1 MGHFANR
8 DHLRSLGRELLLQVA
23 IASFI
28 GDAGW
33 IQSVASGITARSK
46 AQYSQSQEYQADEFG
61 LALLQQ
67 TYGHVAGATDFFARL
82 SQQKS
87 VNLAF
92 KATHPGA
99 GSRVAQLQRLQRRRN
114 YRIGELEPLPKT
126 LANSVSDRG

>member
-1 MGHFANR
+1 M
-8 DHLRSLGRELLLQVA
+8 A

-33 IQSVASGITARSK
+33 IQSVASGITALSK

-67 TYGHVAGATDFFARL
+67 TYGHVTGATDFFARL

-114 YRIGELEPLPKT
+114 YRIGKLEPLPET
-126 LANSVSDRG
+126 LASSVSDRG